1 MTLTW
6 PREAEDHGDGSGT
19 EGGREEG
26 RKGGRGRG
34 RGRGERCRE
43 SPVSSIVIHES
54 VIGEGSD
61 PGTEDAGQMSV
72 RKDGHVDFVPRYQ
85 RRREQRDVQ
94 DRNTFNQYQIRN
106 AK

>member
-1 MTLTW
+1 
-6 PREAEDHGDGSGT
+6 
-19 EGGREEG
+19 
-26 RKGGRGRG
+26 
-34 RGRGERCRE
+34 
-43 SPVSSIVIHES
+43 VIHES

-94 DRNTFNQYQIRN
+94 DRNTVCEDVDGLVMEITETFDAARGRGQRSISIVDVRI
-106 AK
+106 KLEVRRHLSPLE